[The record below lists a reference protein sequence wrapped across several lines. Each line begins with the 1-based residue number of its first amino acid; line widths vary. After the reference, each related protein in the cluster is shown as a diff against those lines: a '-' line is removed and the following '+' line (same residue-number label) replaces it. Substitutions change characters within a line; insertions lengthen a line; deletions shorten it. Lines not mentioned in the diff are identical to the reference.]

1 MTVYYEMIAT
11 RSLDNICKHTY
22 IFFFSYDENLEDL
35 LLAAL
40 KYTIQ
45 LTLEHHGL
53 LYADFFSVNV
63 TAVLS
68 DLPLV

>member
-1 MTVYYEMIAT
+1 M
-11 RSLDNICKHTY
+11 R
-22 IFFFSYDENLEDL
+22 ENHKEDL